1 MKHIAIVPGGK
12 RWPLTGILFGCIVG
26 AMALNIL
33 GCSNPSLKPWHT
45 ERLTAEFT
53 TGKLD
58 EVRTFDDYRQLEDR
72 LFAQLE
78 EKVYARTETGPEFE
92 LVRYSSGSAADPQHR
107 KPNWNRT
114 FELTADSPI
123 GGVLLLHGMSDSPY
137 SLRALGKTLN
147 QHNYWVI
154 GLRLPGHGT
163 APSGLKYIKW
173 EDMAAV
179 VRLSIAHLT
188 SKVGQKPIHIVGYST
203 GAPLALNYSLDALE
217 GIASPLPA
225 SLVLISP
232 AIGVHPAAGLAGLK
246 DGLSRVPGL
255 GGLAWLSI
263 QPEFD
268 PYKYN
273 SFATNAGAQ
282 VHRLTREVDRRIS
295 AQAQSGALKLFPP
308 TLVFK
313 SAVDATVLPN
323 AVVDSLLKPLGPHGN
338 ELVLFDINRYAAKTN
353 LLIDDPAPLTDRL
366 MADRNLPFTLTLVTN
381 ENPES
386 FQMVAHRKAP
396 LSNDVSETEPLNLA
410 WPTGVISLSHVALPF
425 PPDDPLYGQRPPDND
440 KVLFLGQMAI
450 QGERGLLKISYDW
463 LVRLRHNPFYDYLEG
478 RTLQWLDSVNQR

>member
-58 EVRTFDDYRQLEDR
+58 EIRTFDDYRQLEDR

-78 EKVYARTETGPEFE
+78 GKVYARTGTGPEFE
-92 LVRYSSGSAADPQHR
+92 LDRYSSGSAADPQHR

-114 FELTADSPI
+114 YELTADSPI

-154 GLRLPGHGT
+154 GVRLPGHGT

-179 VRLSIAHLT
+179 VRLCIAHLT

-246 DGLSRVPGL
+246 
-255 GGLAWLSI
+255 
-263 QPEFD
+263 
-268 PYKYN
+268 
-273 SFATNAGAQ
+273 NA
-282 VHRLTREVDRRIS
+282 L
-295 AQAQSGALKLFPP
+295 
-308 TLVFK
+308 
-313 SAVDATVLPN
+313 
-323 AVVDSLLKPLGPHGN
+323 
-338 ELVLFDINRYAAKTN
+338 
-353 LLIDDPAPLTDRL
+353 
-366 MADRNLPFTLTLVTN
+366 
-381 ENPES
+381 
-386 FQMVAHRKAP
+386 
-396 LSNDVSETEPLNLA
+396 
-410 WPTGVISLSHVALPF
+410 SLSLIH
-425 PPDDPLYGQRPPDND
+425 
-440 KVLFLGQMAI
+440 I
-450 QGERGLLKISYDW
+450 
-463 LVRLRHNPFYDYLEG
+463 
-478 RTLQWLDSVNQR
+478 